1 LNTIFQQYEQFKSS
15 GGTGD
20 FSTPLASIIR
30 VQGTDVGIEVHSNGT
45 GDLGTLVAT
54 LESLGM
60 QIQSTDATS
69 ETVIGMLPIAQ
80 LPAVATNPQTYGVTP
95 EYVPMLQM
103 LS

>member
-1 LNTIFQQYEQFKSS
+1 LNTIYQQYKSS

-20 FSTPLASIIR
+20 FSTPLASFIR
-30 VQGTDVGIEVHSNGT
+30 VKGTDVGIEVHGNGT
-45 GDLGTLVAT
+45 GNLSTLVAS

-80 LPAVATNPQTYGVTP
+80 LPAVATNSQTFGVTP